1 MSWITGTRRS
11 GGCRGEVSSIPLTQP
26 TSVSGR
32 KVTPLRGP
40 KQTIAADE
48 FHGRTERGVR
58 QELCA
63 HFNLIAMTRLFS
75 GPGDALPAETR
86 HKDRERQA
94 VKFKNA
100 IAIVAANFEEMVLAH
115 AAVIAGIV
123 TRVTEE
129 ILRVRSRLRPG
140 RSYPGKSMKPVSK
153 WARRRSLAS

>member
-1 MSWITGTRRS
+1 
-11 GGCRGEVSSIPLTQP
+11 
-26 TSVSGR
+26 
-32 KVTPLRGP
+32 
-40 KQTIAADE
+40 
-48 FHGRTERGVR
+48 
-58 QELCA
+58 
-63 HFNLIAMTRLFS
+63 MTRLFS
-75 GPGDALPAETR
+75 GPGDALLAETR

-94 VKFKNA
+94 VNFKNA